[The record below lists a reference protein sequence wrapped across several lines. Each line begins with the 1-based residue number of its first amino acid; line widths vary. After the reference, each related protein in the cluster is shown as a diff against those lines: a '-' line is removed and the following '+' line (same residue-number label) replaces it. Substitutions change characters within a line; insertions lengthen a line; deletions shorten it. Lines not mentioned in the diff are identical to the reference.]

1 MMTGTAY
8 SILDTFF
15 AFRARQLQRTAWEN
29 TRRQMSTLPS
39 HLIAD
44 VAPYPGNNI
53 RESSTRH
60 FVSQQSSALAMQ
72 HEMRFTPGWPSSD
85 RR

>member
-1 MMTGTAY
+1 MTGTAY

-29 TRRQMSTLPS
+29 TIRQMSTLP
-39 HLIAD
+39 
-44 VAPYPGNNI
+44 NI
-53 RESSTRH
+53 RELSTRH
-60 FVSQQSSALAMQ
+60 SVSQQSSALAMQ